1 MIVDSTIR
9 DLIILGK
16 EDAMTSSKALYAI
29 ENHVKN
35 EKLLNFQEKQ
45 DYMVLMDFVKQLP
58 NLVVSGKED

>member
-1 MIVDSTIR
+1 
-9 DLIILGK
+9 
-16 EDAMTSSKALYAI
+16 MTSSKALYAI